1 MSLLS
6 NSEILSIGEYE
17 SHVAIKLFGS
27 RFETEK
33 ETKGKYLATS
43 PGGELYVRSK
53 ASKNN
58 FCFLAQQIISN
69 SAKHLISKTGFGSS
83 HPQVKKSC
91 WRRVQKRKSEKFHVV
106 VSLVVQRKLLFTFSG
121 QC

>member
-69 SAKHLISKTGFGSS
+69 SAKHLISKTGFGST
-83 HPQVKKSC
+83 HPQVKKEH
-91 WRRVQKRKSEKFHVV
+91 WMLEEGAAEEK
-106 VSLVVQRKLLFTFSG
+106 K
-121 QC
+121 